1 MQLHEYQAKEILKEN
16 NVPVPEGKIAAT
28 SKASEEI
35 AVSLGGKCVVKAQ
48 VHAGGRGKAGG
59 IKIAKDP
66 KEVFEFA
73 NQMLGSSLK
82 TFQSGDTE
90 FPINKVYIEKTS
102 DIQSEY
108 YLAVTMDFDLK
119 CPVIIFSTEGGMNIE
134 EVAEKY
140 PDKIIKI
147 HVDPLV
153 GPSPYKIRNLATFF
167 TFEREVSSQLYK
179 IIMELYEI
187 FISYDCSLIEI
198 NPLALVS
205 GNKLI
210 ALDAKITIDDDS
222 LFRHK
227 DLEELFDES
236 QINKSELDAQKNDL
250 AYIKLNGGE
259 VGCMVNGAGLAM
271 ATMDITM
278 KAGAMPANFL
288 DVGGS
293 ASEERISEAYNIIT
307 SDEDVKL
314 ILVNLFGGILR
325 CDVAAKGIIEGF
337 ELNQKSV
344 PMVVVLRGTNSEEA
358 KEILK
363 SSDMEI
369 YFSDDL
375 PSAAKEINKRLGR
388 W

>member
-28 SKASEEI
+28 SKESEEI

-66 KEVFEFA
+66 KEAFEFA

-140 PDKIIKI
+140 PNKIIKI

-153 GPSPYKIRNLATFF
+153 GPSPYKIRNLTTFF

-187 FISYDCSLIEI
+187 FISYDCSLLEI

-259 VGCMVNGAGLAM
+259 VGCMVNGAGLA
-271 ATMDITM
+271 
-278 KAGAMPANFL
+278 L
-288 DVGGS
+288 S
-293 ASEERISEAYNIIT
+293 
-307 SDEDVKL
+307 L
-314 ILVNLFGGILR
+314 IHI
-325 CDVAAKGIIEGF
+325 
-337 ELNQKSV
+337 
-344 PMVVVLRGTNSEEA
+344 
-358 KEILK
+358 
-363 SSDMEI
+363 
-369 YFSDDL
+369 
-375 PSAAKEINKRLGR
+375 
-388 W
+388 